1 MNQKAKNNV
10 GIEFSTSS
18 LSAVCLDSE
27 GKIIDSHKAEI
38 NPAADQAVEQVIN
51 FIDQLKAKFGE
62 FDRVGIAVP
71 GLFDR
76 KTNRIALSTLNPE
89 YANIDL
95 AAEVKKGAEVIA
107 ILENDANAAAFGE
120 YKLGAGRGSRDM
132 FYVLLGAGV
141 GGAIIFNGEIWRG
154 ASGFAGEF
162 GHMTINS
169 EGMKLEDM
177 ASSAN
182 IIRRIRNRFHQDNT
196 SSLIKIGEENITIAD
211 VLREAR
217 NGDDFAQMML
227 ERTGMFVGYGVASVI
242 NLLNIETIVVGGK
255 IMEAGTFVIDAIAEK
270 ARELSFAPCFET
282 TRLLAGELGEFA
294 AAAGA
299 ALLSQAE

>member
-1 MNQKAKNNV
+1 MDKETHNV
-10 GIEFSTSS
+10 GIEFSASA
-18 LSAVCLDSE
+18 LSAVYLNGE
-27 GKIIDSHKAEI
+27 GNVADSHKAAI
-38 NPAADQAVEQVIN
+38 DPAVSEAVPQVIDFVN
-51 FIDQLKAKFGE
+51 QLKDKFGE

-76 KTNRIALSTLNPE
+76 KTNRIALSVLNPE

-95 AAEVKKGAEVIA
+95 ASEVKEATGVTAV
-107 ILENDANAAAFGE
+107 LENDANAAAYAE

-132 FYVLLGAGV
+132 FYVMLGAGV

-162 GHMTINS
+162 GHITINS
-169 EGMKLEDM
+169 EGVKLEDM

-182 IIRRIRNRFHQDNT
+182 IIRRTRNRFHQDST
-196 SSLIKIGEENITIAD
+196 SSLVKIGEENITITD
-211 VLREAR
+211 ILREAKKE
-217 NGDDFAQMML
+217 DDFAQMML
-227 ERTGMFVGYGVASVI
+227 ERTGMFVGIGVASVI
-242 NLLNIETIVVGGK
+242 NLLNIETIVVGGE
-255 IMEAGTFVIDAIAEK
+255 ITEAGTIVIDAIAEK

-282 TRLLAGELGEFA
+282 TNLRAAELGDFA

-299 ALLSQAE
+299 ALLSQV

>member
-1 MNQKAKNNV
+1 MNQKAKNKV

-95 AAEVKKGAEVIA
+95 AAQVKKGAEVIA